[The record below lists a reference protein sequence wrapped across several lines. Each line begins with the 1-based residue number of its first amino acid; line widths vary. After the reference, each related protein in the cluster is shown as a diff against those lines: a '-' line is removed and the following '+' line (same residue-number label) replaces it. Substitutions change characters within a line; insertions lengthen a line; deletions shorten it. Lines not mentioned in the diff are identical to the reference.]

1 MKVQGAVIKEQGI
14 TFAIVVVKR
23 RVIQNTFQANKTS
36 QSFGNLFPGMPV
48 ILMAQNNRGTPTYYG
63 RRDIVRF
70 LSKVPMHAI
79 PWKEYTFS

>member
-1 MKVQGAVIKEQGI
+1 MKVQGAVIKEQGV

-23 RVIQNTFQANKTS
+23 HVIQNTFQANKTS
-36 QSFGNLFPGMPV
+36 QSYSNLFPCMPI